1 MASIE
6 REVENGLISAINS
19 VTGLSY
25 YTSERE
31 SPRTLPFV
39 SARASISNEQLGTFT
54 GVFGLSAVVSYH
66 QRADS
71 VTRGS
76 FDSAFQAIM
85 GKFYTSPNLAGEM
98 TSSTNITVY
107 NAKVTSETPSII
119 STNRTWAKDITL
131 DIVATAKK

>member
-6 REVENGLISAINS
+6 REVENGLLSAINS
-19 VTGLSY
+19 ATGLSY
-25 YTSERE
+25 YTSERP

-39 SARASISNEQLGTFT
+39 SARATISNEQLGTFT
-54 GVFGLSAVVSYH
+54 GVFGVSAVVSYH
-66 QRADS
+66 QRADA

-76 FDSAFQAIM
+76 FDSTFQSIM

-107 NAKVTSETPSII
+107 NAKVTGETPSIVAR
-119 STNRTWAKDITL
+119 NRTWAKDITL
-131 DIVATAKK
+131 DITASAKK